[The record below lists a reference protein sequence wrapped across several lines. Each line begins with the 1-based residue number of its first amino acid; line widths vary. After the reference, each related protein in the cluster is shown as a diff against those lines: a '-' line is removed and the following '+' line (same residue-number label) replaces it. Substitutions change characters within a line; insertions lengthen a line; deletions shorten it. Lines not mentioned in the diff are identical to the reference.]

1 MSKLKYFLFISVL
14 IVSCFSI
21 SCYASTSDSLYEQ
34 SLVESMIAQNGSN
47 YESPFIAAGGNVE
60 LSDGNVNVNEVDL
73 SLPGKNGMDVNIRR
87 IHYVN
92 GKPGSYYGVSTNGSV
107 ATSPMYL
114 YNYVLNG
121 VSKTAYV
128 AFDKEEN
135 LTDEFYTTSSLL
147 GSNMSTDTHGTKYY
161 EYSSIK
167 SASGI
172 LMTRDKNKPSVQNY
186 QLSNEVFAYMGKNSD
201 VEIGYGWYVAMP
213 QISQVNVSGSS
224 YIKRY
229 TYLFE
234 DENGQ
239 TMNFTYEFDLEGTK
253 WVFDPE
259 SCNVSAPDSQ
269 YNAQVYSDNQ
279 THALGFQYD
288 VVITD
293 GDGKSYYFLKGINK
307 NCLPAA
313 IIDRYGNTVRYAANS
328 SGVAVTDTFGRNI
341 QVSSSGI
348 TVTKGSYVKSVEY
361 RLVRSN
367 DTTRDPSGLLSC
379 FSKYSLQVR
388 KYNGSGYE
396 TTEYV
401 SHKSSIQFISKEVY
415 YYDKIEK
422 IIYPTNASVEY
433 EYETTPTVKKFS
445 SSTGRYKISHKDYHI
460 KKEIAYEDGSEKY
473 SKTYSFYQ
481 YIQNAATVPGD
492 KERYVTVNE
501 TYDDGSSKSMNYNYD
516 YAGRLYEIKGSI
528 DGKVYN
534 EQYTYS
540 SNSNKD
546 LSSLG
551 SSTMLALRKANM
563 QSVIT
568 TYGGNIINVTY
579 DKYNNRNQPTYSL
592 NGEKEITYTYDDS
605 FGLLLTKN
613 YKKDD
618 STPIRIQNSKTS
630 DGKSIASSKIY
641 ENNAEKST
649 TSYTYNSDGTIAS
662 QTVTPSVG
670 AQVTTVYS
678 YTYNPDGSYRLT
690 STVNNVSD
698 TDGNNSSVTTVQNY
712 DWLGNLVSATDPNG
726 NTFSYQYDG
735 LGRLV
740 KQINPDGTYQT
751 ASYNIADNSV
761 TVTDE
766 NGNVTTQD
774 YTPLGYLDKI
784 YLDNNQ
790 NNIAAQY
797 TYDNHG
803 RKTSETAYQSIGG
816 KKVTENYTY
825 DQFDRVVSQTSK
837 EDNTA
842 LDTVGYEYS
851 YGDGFS
857 KSESN
862 ITITVPS
869 SAKKLLA
876 VFHNTSVSASSAV
889 SVKNGSTVYFADS
902 VSAKGARSVLVDV
915 SNLSTVSL
923 NKMYGKIYYKYLTDD
938 DLSKNI
944 TLLGGA
950 SQTVKTTY
958 TGDSTYVKPTVETVL
973 DGLGNKA
980 SETYYKHGTS
990 TVLNKNTYKYDYMG
1004 NVLETKGGRT
1014 YTENLGDYTSKAEY
1028 DYMGNPTKTYR
1039 TDGSYMTAA
1048 YDGYGNVLSQTDY
1061 MGNTTTMEYDR
1072 LGRAI
1077 KAAAPFNGSEKSKT
1091 LTYYDGTRDIY
1102 TQYAYDNAGN
1112 MVKTVTGQTS
1122 KIADLYGTLPDAAAS
1137 QTYEYDRFGNVI
1149 KATDGLGKSS
1159 TAAYN
1164 LMGLPVTETDRNGN
1178 VKTMTFNAYGS
1189 PLTVSVTNGET
1200 ITNTYSKNNLL
1211 ISAKQGSSTVSYTY
1225 DDYGYVKTENSNGI
1239 VNTYTNDVEG
1249 NRRNYTQKEGTNTYI
1264 NASYTYDKLSRMTNV
1279 NFGNGISAGYTYNAN
1294 NQVSKETR
1302 GSLITSY
1309 GYRESG
1315 QLSMMTTTNGSW
1327 TQGYMYDYNLSGN
1340 QILKRSIDSEN
1351 NIFDDTTYTYDNL
1364 GQLLS
1369 ETSANYYA
1377 AYMYD
1382 TRGNIKQ
1389 KKEGD
1394 NNPTYYSYD
1403 KNNRLTFSSNE
1414 YGLYTFEDS
1423 IYEYDGNGNRVKT
1436 RRNYYDD
1443 GGDESVDIGYDEFKY
1458 GYDAYNRQISYY
1470 NYEVDYVGDY
1480 EDETTATYT
1489 YDAIGRRASKK
1500 VDGATTTHRWD
1511 GSSIV
1516 GDSGT
1521 GAATYYRGINIIAQN
1536 KNNAVNYY
1544 VYDGHGNTVTLTDA
1558 NGATVS
1564 KCDYSAYGNR
1574 TSIKSYINTPFKYCG
1589 EYQDNE
1595 SGMVYLR
1602 NRYYKINEGRF
1613 TQEDPAKDGLNWYA
1627 YCGNNPVNFVD
1638 PFGLDSIKN
1647 YCTNEDKLTLEQ
1659 KKAMNS
1665 AINAYHDGVLSYGD
1679 MLENLALN
1687 GGTISELAKG
1697 PAVVAEMVGSD
1708 LNITVYANIE
1718 SIEIMATLD
1727 SGEKVKGIYTQEN
1740 YSMML
1745 NKDDLGDIEYL
1756 NSGGITFKEILCKG
1770 IESWSGSVNGINI
1783 NVNVVYGK
1791 SNTNKT
1797 VKVNFL
1803 YGKRENSESPG
1814 LVSNIYYEMRVDS
1827 NDMSVRNFSILCGH
1841 EAGGHAAFN
1850 FSDAY
1855 VKSSGITNISSIMGD
1870 GIQYV
1875 TDLDRA
1881 MLLRAYTYGFNI
1893 NMKYQE
1899 NIDLLNIYSPGWKYK
1914 ERK

>member
-1 MSKLKYFLFISVL
+1 M
-14 IVSCFSI
+14 
-21 SCYASTSDSLYEQ
+21 
-34 SLVESMIAQNGSN
+34 
-47 YESPFIAAGGNVE
+47 E

-92 GKPGSYYGVSTNGSV
+92 GKPGSYYGVSTSGSV

-128 AFDKEEN
+128 AFNKEEN

-147 GSNMSTDTHGTKYY
+147 SSNMSTDTHGTKYY

-167 SASGI
+167 SVSGI

-186 QLSNEVFAYMGKNSD
+186 QLSNEVFAYMGKSSD

-348 TVTKGSYVKSVEY
+348 TVTKGSSVKSVEY
-361 RLVRSN
+361 RMLRSN

-481 YIQNAATVPGD
+481 YIQNAAMVPGD

-579 DKYNNRNQPTYSL
+579 NNYNNRNQPTYSL
-592 NGEKEITYTYDDS
+592 NGEKETTYTYDDS

-618 STPIRIQNSKTS
+618 STPISIQNSKTS

-690 STVNNVSD
+690 ATVNNVSD

-766 NGNVTTQD
+766 NGNITTQD

-790 NNIAAQY
+790 NNIAAKY

-889 SVKNGSTVYFADS
+889 SVKNGSTVYFAGS

-950 SQTVKTTY
+950 SQTVKATY

-1091 LTYYDGTRDIY
+1091 LTYYDGNGNVVKTKQQNNEPGKAESYAVTEYEYDSRNRLVTVKQNDGTRDIY

-1122 KIADLYGTLPDAAAS
+1122 KIADLYGTLPGAAAS

-1178 VKTMTFNAYGS
+1178 VKTMTYNAYGS

-1211 ISAKQGSSTVSYTY
+1211 ISAKQGSSMVSYTY

-1239 VNTYTNDVEG
+1239 VNTYTNDVEE

-1294 NQVSKETR
+1294 NQVTSENCGVIET
-1302 GSLITSY
+1302 TY
-1309 GYRESG
+1309 GYNKAGLNTSVYNTWGGENKDYVYS
-1315 QLSMMTTTNGSW
+1315 
-1327 TQGYMYDYNLSGN
+1327 YNLAGN
-1340 QILKRSIDSEN
+1340 QVKKYEINTDEEIT
-1351 NIFDDTTYTYDNL
+1351 TTYTYDKL
-1364 GQLLS
+1364 GQLLT
-1369 ETSANYYA
+1369 ETSPNYYA

-1382 TRGNIKQ
+1382 TRGNIEE

-1394 NNPTYYSYD
+1394 NYPTYYRYD
-1403 KNNRLTFSSNE
+1403 KNNRLVYSYNE
-1414 YGLYTFEDS
+1414 YEAWNYIDIAYS
-1423 IYEYDGNGNRVKT
+1423 YDGNGNMTEKSWID
-1436 RRNYYDD
+1436 YYDD
-1443 GGDESVDIGYDEFKY
+1443 GDGYTNEHKRWLEKFEY
-1458 GYDAYNRQISYY
+1458 NGYNQM
-1470 NYEVDYVGDY
+1470 VKY
-1480 EDETTATYT
+1480 EDTGEGEVNAEYK

-1500 VDGATTTHRWD
+1500 VDGYTTTHRWD

-1521 GAATYYRGINIIAQN
+1521 GAGTYYRGMNLIGQN
-1536 KNNAVNYY
+1536 RNNTVNYY
-1544 VYDGHGNTVTLTDA
+1544 VNDGHGNITALTNADGTTA
-1558 NGATVS
+1558 G
-1564 KCDYSAYGNR
+1564 KRDYSAYGNM
-1574 TSIKSYINTPFKYCG
+1574 TTLGGEMNTVFNYCG
-1589 EYQDNE
+1589 EYQDSE
-1595 SGMVYLR
+1595 SGMIYLR
-1602 NRYYKINEGRF
+1602 NRYYSISMCRF

-1638 PFGLDSIKN
+1638 P
-1647 YCTNEDKLTLEQ
+1647 
-1659 KKAMNS
+1659 
-1665 AINAYHDGVLSYGD
+1665 
-1679 MLENLALN
+1679 
-1687 GGTISELAKG
+1687 
-1697 PAVVAEMVGSD
+1697 
-1708 LNITVYANIE
+1708 
-1718 SIEIMATLD
+1718 
-1727 SGEKVKGIYTQEN
+1727 
-1740 YSMML
+1740 
-1745 NKDDLGDIEYL
+1745 
-1756 NSGGITFKEILCKG
+1756 
-1770 IESWSGSVNGINI
+1770 
-1783 NVNVVYGK
+1783 
-1791 SNTNKT
+1791 
-1797 VKVNFL
+1797 
-1803 YGKRENSESPG
+1803 
-1814 LVSNIYYEMRVDS
+1814 
-1827 NDMSVRNFSILCGH
+1827 
-1841 EAGGHAAFN
+1841 
-1850 FSDAY
+1850 
-1855 VKSSGITNISSIMGD
+1855 
-1870 GIQYV
+1870 
-1875 TDLDRA
+1875 
-1881 MLLRAYTYGFNI
+1881 
-1893 NMKYQE
+1893 
-1899 NIDLLNIYSPGWKYK
+1899 
-1914 ERK
+1914 

>member
-167 SASGI
+167 SSSGI

-579 DKYNNRNQPTYSL
+579 NKYNNRNQPTYSL

-1638 PFGLDSIKN
+1638 PSGLVNVEDEDPIHD
-1647 YCTNEDKLTLEQ
+1647 YCSNQGQVVGQERINI
-1659 KKAMNS
+1659 NS
-1665 AINAYHDGVLSYGD
+1665 AIHAYQDGVLSYED
-1679 MLENLALN
+1679 MLKNVVLN
-1687 GGTISELAKG
+1687 GGTIKEEKKLDAIQVEETKNGFAVTAYIRYSGNLSNVSYEGKTYSEYATEG
-1697 PAVVAEMVGSD
+1697 IENYWSGTIYG
-1708 LNITVYANIE
+1708 ITVTTNVVTTDDGIHKRKDMKIDNGSYKDSSTSQGTNNIFPNGV
-1718 SIEIMATLD
+1718 SWVLW
-1727 SGEKVKGIYTQEN
+1727 QN
-1740 YSMML
+1740 
-1745 NKDDLGDIEYL
+1745 
-1756 NSGGITFKEILCKG
+1756 NSE
-1770 IESWSGSVNGINI
+1770 NI
-1783 NVNVVYGK
+1783 NPN
-1791 SNTNKT
+1791 
-1797 VKVNFL
+1797 
-1803 YGKRENSESPG
+1803 
-1814 LVSNIYYEMRVDS
+1814 
-1827 NDMSVRNFSILCGH
+1827 
-1841 EAGGHAAFN
+1841 
-1850 FSDAY
+1850 
-1855 VKSSGITNISSIMGD
+1855 
-1870 GIQYV
+1870 
-1875 TDLDRA
+1875 TDLFKIVA
-1881 MLLRAYTYGFNI
+1881 AHEFGHLFFNI
-1893 NMKYQE
+1893 NDNCRDARHKNVPESKSIHAYSVMTRTNMIGLSSSTLDLAFMIKNYKISNFSQGIFCADYT
-1899 NIDLLNIYSPGWKYK
+1899 NILDRYSQGWYYK
-1914 ERK
+1914 RFYED

>member
-1 MSKLKYFLFISVL
+1 M
-14 IVSCFSI
+14 
-21 SCYASTSDSLYEQ
+21 
-34 SLVESMIAQNGSN
+34 
-47 YESPFIAAGGNVE
+47 E

-92 GKPGSYYGVSTNGSV
+92 GKPGSYYGVSTSGSV

-128 AFDKEEN
+128 AFNKEEN

-147 GSNMSTDTHGTKYY
+147 SSNMSTDTHGTKYY

-167 SASGI
+167 SVSGI

-186 QLSNEVFAYMGKNSD
+186 QLSNEVFAYMGKSSD

-348 TVTKGSYVKSVEY
+348 TVTKGSSVKSVEY
-361 RLVRSN
+361 RMLRSN

-481 YIQNAATVPGD
+481 YIQNAAMVPGD

-579 DKYNNRNQPTYSL
+579 NNYNNRNQPTYSL
-592 NGEKEITYTYDDS
+592 NGEKETTYTYDDS

-618 STPIRIQNSKTS
+618 STPISIQNSKTS

-690 STVNNVSD
+690 ATVNNVSD

-766 NGNVTTQD
+766 NGNITTQD

-790 NNIAAQY
+790 NNIAAKY

-889 SVKNGSTVYFADS
+889 SVKNGSTVYFAGS

-950 SQTVKTTY
+950 SQTVKATY

-973 DGLGNKA
+973 D
-980 SETYYKHGTS
+980 
-990 TVLNKNTYKYDYMG
+990 
-1004 NVLETKGGRT
+1004 GRT

-1091 LTYYDGTRDIY
+1091 LTYYDGNGNVVKTKQQNNEPGKAESYAVTEYEYDSRNRLVTVKQNDGTRDIY

-1122 KIADLYGTLPDAAAS
+1122 KIADLYGTLPGAAAS

-1178 VKTMTFNAYGS
+1178 VKTMTYNAYGS

-1211 ISAKQGSSTVSYTY
+1211 ISAKQGSSMVSYTY

-1239 VNTYTNDVEG
+1239 VNTYTNDVEE

-1294 NQVSKETR
+1294 NQVTSENCGVIET
-1302 GSLITSY
+1302 TY
-1309 GYRESG
+1309 GYNKAGLNTSVYNTWGGENKDYVYS
-1315 QLSMMTTTNGSW
+1315 
-1327 TQGYMYDYNLSGN
+1327 YNLAGN
-1340 QILKRSIDSEN
+1340 QVKKYEINTDEEIT
-1351 NIFDDTTYTYDNL
+1351 TTYTYDNL
-1364 GQLLS
+1364 GQLLT
-1369 ETSANYYA
+1369 ETSPNYYA

-1382 TRGNIKQ
+1382 TRGNIEE

-1394 NNPTYYSYD
+1394 NYPTYYRYD
-1403 KNNRLTFSSNE
+1403 KNNRLVYSYNE
-1414 YGLYTFEDS
+1414 YEAWNYIDIAYS
-1423 IYEYDGNGNRVKT
+1423 YDGNGNMTEKSWID
-1436 RRNYYDD
+1436 YYDD
-1443 GGDESVDIGYDEFKY
+1443 GDGYTNEHKRWLEKFEY
-1458 GYDAYNRQISYY
+1458 NGYNQM
-1470 NYEVDYVGDY
+1470 VKY
-1480 EDETTATYT
+1480 EDTGEGEVNAEYK

-1500 VDGATTTHRWD
+1500 VDGYTTTHRWD

-1521 GAATYYRGINIIAQN
+1521 GAGTYYRGMNLIGQN
-1536 KNNAVNYY
+1536 RNNTVNYY
-1544 VYDGHGNTVTLTDA
+1544 VNDGHGNITALTNADGTTA
-1558 NGATVS
+1558 G
-1564 KCDYSAYGNR
+1564 KRDYSAYGNM
-1574 TSIKSYINTPFKYCG
+1574 TTLGGEMNTVFNYCG
-1589 EYQDNE
+1589 EYQDSE
-1595 SGMVYLR
+1595 SGMIYLR
-1602 NRYYKINEGRF
+1602 NRYYSISMCRF

-1638 PFGLDSIKN
+1638 P
-1647 YCTNEDKLTLEQ
+1647 
-1659 KKAMNS
+1659 
-1665 AINAYHDGVLSYGD
+1665 
-1679 MLENLALN
+1679 
-1687 GGTISELAKG
+1687 
-1697 PAVVAEMVGSD
+1697 
-1708 LNITVYANIE
+1708 
-1718 SIEIMATLD
+1718 
-1727 SGEKVKGIYTQEN
+1727 
-1740 YSMML
+1740 
-1745 NKDDLGDIEYL
+1745 
-1756 NSGGITFKEILCKG
+1756 
-1770 IESWSGSVNGINI
+1770 
-1783 NVNVVYGK
+1783 
-1791 SNTNKT
+1791 
-1797 VKVNFL
+1797 
-1803 YGKRENSESPG
+1803 
-1814 LVSNIYYEMRVDS
+1814 
-1827 NDMSVRNFSILCGH
+1827 
-1841 EAGGHAAFN
+1841 
-1850 FSDAY
+1850 
-1855 VKSSGITNISSIMGD
+1855 
-1870 GIQYV
+1870 
-1875 TDLDRA
+1875 
-1881 MLLRAYTYGFNI
+1881 
-1893 NMKYQE
+1893 
-1899 NIDLLNIYSPGWKYK
+1899 
-1914 ERK
+1914 

>member
-579 DKYNNRNQPTYSL
+579 NKYNNRNQPTYSL

-1638 PFGLDSIKN
+1638 PSGLVNVEDEDPIHD
-1647 YCTNEDKLTLEQ
+1647 YCSNQGQVVGQERINI
-1659 KKAMNS
+1659 NS
-1665 AINAYHDGVLSYGD
+1665 AIHAYQDGVLSYED
-1679 MLENLALN
+1679 MLKNVVLN
-1687 GGTISELAKG
+1687 GGTIKEEKKLDAIQVEETKNGFAVTAYIRYSGNLSNVSYEGKTYSEYATEG
-1697 PAVVAEMVGSD
+1697 IENYWSGTIYG
-1708 LNITVYANIE
+1708 ITVTTNVVTTDDGIHKRKDMKIDNGSYKDSSTSQGTNNIFPNGV
-1718 SIEIMATLD
+1718 SWVLW
-1727 SGEKVKGIYTQEN
+1727 QN
-1740 YSMML
+1740 
-1745 NKDDLGDIEYL
+1745 
-1756 NSGGITFKEILCKG
+1756 NSE
-1770 IESWSGSVNGINI
+1770 NI
-1783 NVNVVYGK
+1783 NPN
-1791 SNTNKT
+1791 
-1797 VKVNFL
+1797 
-1803 YGKRENSESPG
+1803 
-1814 LVSNIYYEMRVDS
+1814 
-1827 NDMSVRNFSILCGH
+1827 
-1841 EAGGHAAFN
+1841 
-1850 FSDAY
+1850 
-1855 VKSSGITNISSIMGD
+1855 
-1870 GIQYV
+1870 
-1875 TDLDRA
+1875 TDLFKIVA
-1881 MLLRAYTYGFNI
+1881 AHEFGHLFFNI
-1893 NMKYQE
+1893 NDNCRDARHKNVPESKSIHAYSVMTRTNMIGLSSSTLDLAFMIKNYKISNFSQGIFCADYT
-1899 NIDLLNIYSPGWKYK
+1899 NILDRYSQGWYYK
-1914 ERK
+1914 RFYED

>member
-579 DKYNNRNQPTYSL
+579 NKYNNRNQPTYSL

-1500 VDGATTTHRWD
+1500 VDGATTMHRWD

-1638 PFGLDSIKN
+1638 PSGLVNVEDEDPIHD
-1647 YCTNEDKLTLEQ
+1647 YCSNQGQVVGQERINI
-1659 KKAMNS
+1659 NS
-1665 AINAYHDGVLSYGD
+1665 AIHAYQDGVLSYED
-1679 MLENLALN
+1679 MLKNVVLN
-1687 GGTISELAKG
+1687 GGTIKEEKKLDAIQVEETKNGFAVTAYIRYSGNLSNVSYEGKTYSEYATEG
-1697 PAVVAEMVGSD
+1697 IENYWSGTIYG
-1708 LNITVYANIE
+1708 ITVTTNVVTTDDGIHKRKDMKIDNGSYKDSSTSQGTNNIFPNGV
-1718 SIEIMATLD
+1718 SWVLW
-1727 SGEKVKGIYTQEN
+1727 QN
-1740 YSMML
+1740 
-1745 NKDDLGDIEYL
+1745 
-1756 NSGGITFKEILCKG
+1756 NSE
-1770 IESWSGSVNGINI
+1770 NI
-1783 NVNVVYGK
+1783 NPN
-1791 SNTNKT
+1791 
-1797 VKVNFL
+1797 
-1803 YGKRENSESPG
+1803 
-1814 LVSNIYYEMRVDS
+1814 
-1827 NDMSVRNFSILCGH
+1827 
-1841 EAGGHAAFN
+1841 
-1850 FSDAY
+1850 
-1855 VKSSGITNISSIMGD
+1855 
-1870 GIQYV
+1870 
-1875 TDLDRA
+1875 TDLFKIVA
-1881 MLLRAYTYGFNI
+1881 AHEFGHLFFNI
-1893 NMKYQE
+1893 NDNCRDARHKNVPESKSIHAYSVMTRTNMIGLSSSTLDLAFMIKNYKISNFSQGIFCADYT
-1899 NIDLLNIYSPGWKYK
+1899 NILDRYSQGWYYK
-1914 ERK
+1914 RFYED